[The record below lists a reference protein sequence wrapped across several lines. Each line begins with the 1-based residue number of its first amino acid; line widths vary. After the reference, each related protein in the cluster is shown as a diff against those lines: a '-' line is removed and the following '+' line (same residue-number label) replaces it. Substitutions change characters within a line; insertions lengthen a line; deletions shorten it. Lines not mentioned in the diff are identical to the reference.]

1 MMHSLGSN
9 TEKQKPNASNV
20 LELTLI
26 HSRYINITMKYRLVH
41 ITENGP
47 YDYTLRIEERISVWS
62 RLFSLKEPRIFVI
75 RGDGRG
81 YWEHRVSGIDIPN
94 DVCEFAN
101 GVMQEYGERIRL
113 RK

>member
-1 MMHSLGSN
+1 MMHSLGLN
-9 TEKQKPNASNV
+9 TEKQKPNTSNV

-26 HSRYINITMKYRLVH
+26 HRRYINITMKYRLVH

-47 YDYTLRIEERISVWS
+47 YDYTLRIEERISVCS
-62 RLFSLKEPRIFVI
+62 RFFSLKEPRTFII

-81 YWEHRVSGIDIPN
+81 YWEHLVSGIDIPHG
-94 DVCEFAN
+94 VCEFAN
-101 GVMQEYGERIRL
+101 GVMQEYGERIRF